1 MTDEKKQKRPG
12 LGSVVKSVLAA
23 GIGVQSDK
31 NRKDDF
37 ENGNPLVFIIAGF
50 PHILKQSIIDIPKFG
65 CINLHAGP
73 LPKYR
78 GGSPLN
84 WQIIKNEKK
93 LGISII
99 KLNVK
104 IDDGKILI
112 KKFFLLKKNENIL
125 NAHKKANIL
134 FNKYIF
140 ESLYKLINKRYLK
153 KIGNNNLKVRTEL

>member
-1 MTDEKKQKRPG
+1 MVQKSKIYRLKYLIFLNNLRGLNITKVFLEKGIDFDVVITSKNLNREIIKDLKKNKINFFSIKNLNSFEKK
-12 LGSVVKSVLAA
+12 
-23 GIGVQSDK
+23 INK
-31 NRKDDF
+31 NYD
-37 ENGNPLVFIIAGF
+37 VFIIAGF

-93 LGISII
+93 LGIYII

-112 KKFFLLKKNENIL
+112 KKFFLLKKM
-125 NAHKKANIL
+125 K
-134 FNKYIF
+134 IF
-140 ESLYKLINKRYLK
+140 
-153 KIGNNNLKVRTEL
+153 